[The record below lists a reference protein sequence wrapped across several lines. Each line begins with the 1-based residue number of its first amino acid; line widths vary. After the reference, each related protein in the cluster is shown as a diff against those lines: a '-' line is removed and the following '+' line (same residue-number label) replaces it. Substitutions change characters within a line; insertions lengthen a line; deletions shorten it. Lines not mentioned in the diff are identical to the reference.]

1 MRLLTRRR
9 FLRASRNV
17 RSKSCKSSRD
27 PRPIS
32 LRRSLSA
39 ASVASTESWSRL
51 RARWPAPRARD
62 VELLVLLARAALR
75 PGVRSFP
82 IRDLAT
88 RPDALAPRRGETAD
102 MEIAC
107 PHCGAEN
114 FTIPGWADRDRC
126 SRCGRQLAQ

>member
-1 MRLLTRRR
+1 WPVRASPPPSREQPVAPQPTLFPLLRNPPWGLTR
-9 FLRASRNV
+9 
-17 RSKSCKSSRD
+17 
-27 PRPIS
+27 P
-32 LRRSLSA
+32 
-39 ASVASTESWSRL
+39 
-51 RARWPAPRARD
+51 
-62 VELLVLLARAALR
+62 ARAALR

-126 SRCGRQLAQ
+126 SRCGRQLAQGELKSTGEDWARRYVRRFRRRTQRKPSSLTML